1 MLRKILLTGL
11 VLAVLGGSYGYYMW
25 NKKIPSMSSRDATLV
40 ITANELGSQF
50 DKDKHAGKVLSVK
63 GRVTS
68 VETEKET
75 TNVTLETED
84 PMVSISCEMEKGAAT
99 PSVKA
104 GDEVTIKGQCDGK
117 LMDVV
122 MTRCIMTK

>member
-1 MLRKILLTGL
+1 MLRKILLIGL

-25 NKKIPSMSSRDATLV
+25 NKKTPSMSSRDATL
-40 ITANELGSQF
+40 IMTANELGSQF

-63 GRVTS
+63 GKVS
-68 VETEKET
+68 LVETENET

-84 PMVSISCEMEKGAAT
+84 PMISISCELEKGAAT

-117 LMDVV
+117 LTDVV
-122 MTRCIMTK
+122 MTRCIILK

>member
-11 VLAVLGGSYGYYMW
+11 VLAILGGSYGYYMW
-25 NKKIPSMSSRDATLV
+25 NKKIPSMSSRDTTLV

-75 TNVTLETED
+75 TDVTLETED
-84 PMVSISCEMEKGAAT
+84 PMVSINCEMEKGAAT
-99 PSVKA
+99 PSVNI

-122 MTRCIMTK
+122 MTRCIMMK